1 MDEDK
6 GKLLAWLDQH
16 DERLY
21 EMIQSLVRVPSDNP
35 LGDCRPIA
43 AKTAELL
50 AQCGFAP
57 VRLPVPAEAVQLAG
71 MQAVDNVMAE
81 LVVGDGRGPVI
92 ALNAHGDVVPPGE
105 GWRFDPYAGDIVEG
119 KLYGRGAAVS
129 KSDIAV
135 YTFAAMALR
144 ETRAAGAGKLVL
156 AFTFD
161 EETGGE
167 IGPQRLLKQGQI
179 RPDYAICAGF
189 THSIV
194 NAHNGCLHLEV
205 TVKGK
210 SAHAA
215 IPDTGADAIEAM
227 NGLLNVL
234 YAHRAELRTIQSSV
248 IGIHSPTL
256 NIGLI
261 NGGINTNVVPDRCA
275 IRLDRRIIPE
285 ERPEQVEREL
295 IARLE
300 QAAERYPGV
309 AIEVRR
315 ILLALP
321 FGPVSE
327 SSPLIGAIQSNASR
341 MLGSRLPV
349 EGVPLYADA
358 RHFYEAGIPTVM
370 FGAGPRTLA
379 EANGHRADEHVR
391 LSDVSAAVRIVA
403 LSLYDLLNLA

>member
-1 MDEDK
+1 MDDK
-6 GKLLAWLDQH
+6 IKLLAWLDQN

-21 EMIQSLVRVPSDNP
+21 AMIQSLVRVPSDNP
-35 LGDCRPIA
+35 LGDCKPIA
-43 AKTAELL
+43 AETAALL
-50 AQCGFAP
+50 AQHGFDP
-57 VRLPVPAEAVQLAG
+57 VRLPIPAEAIHAAG
-71 MQAVDNVMAE
+71 MQSADNIVAE
-81 LVVGDGRGPVI
+81 LLVGDGCGPVI
-92 ALNAHGDVVPPGE
+92 VLNAHGDVVPPGE
-105 GWRFDPYAGDIVEG
+105 GWHYDPYAGDIVEG

-144 ETRAAGAGKLVL
+144 ETGAAGAGKLVL

-167 IGPQRLLKQGQI
+167 IGPQRLLQEGQI

-194 NAHNGCLHLEV
+194 HAHNGCLHLEV

-215 IPDTGADAIEAM
+215 IPDTGTDAIEAM
-227 NGLLNVL
+227 NGLLQML
-234 YAHRAELRTIQSSV
+234 YAHRAELQAIQSN
-248 IGIHSPTL
+248 ITGIQSPTL
-256 NIGLI
+256 NVGLI
-261 NGGINTNVVPDRCA
+261 NGGINTNVVPDRCT

-285 ERPEQVEREL
+285 EQPEQAEREL
-295 IARLE
+295 VKRLE
-300 QAAERYPGV
+300 EAAEQYPGV
-309 AIEVRR
+309 TIEIRR

-321 FGPVSE
+321 FGPVPE
-327 SSPLIGAIQSNASR
+327 SSPLIGALQHNASQL
-341 MLGSRLPV
+341 LGERLPI

-358 RHFYEAGIPTVM
+358 RHFYEAGIPAVM

-379 EANGHRADEHVR
+379 EANGHRADEHVE
-391 LSDVSAAVRIVA
+391 LADVSAAVRIVA
-403 LSLYDLLNLA
+403 LSLYDLFNLA